1 MFPELS
7 ALVLRFFCIRIGT
20 GQEKRYCRTGCCQ
33 FRSIFSRI
41 QSVSDACIL
50 FPFHGW
56 IPFHPLDASHCRQ
69 HRSADNIPLL
79 QIHDLTHTVPAR
91 YRYGKIR
98 GPIRAVAFVNLKP
111 YGFIGQFLIVV
122 LLAEMAQENLLK
134 PVMEHA
140 V

>member
-1 MFPELS
+1 MY
-7 ALVLRFFCIRIGT
+7 
-20 GQEKRYCRTGCCQ
+20 QNKYRTGKKILQ
-33 FRSIFSRI
+33 NWLLPIPQYLSRI

-56 IPFHPLDASHCRQ
+56 IPFHPWMHPT
-69 HRSADNIPLL
+69 ADNIVLQTIFLCRNHSLADTIPLL

>member
-1 MFPELS
+1 MQDRKKDTAELAAANSAVSFPGFS
-7 ALVLRFFCIRIGT
+7 PYRMPVSYSHFMDG
-20 GQEKRYCRTGCCQ
+20 YP
-33 FRSIFSRI
+33 SI
-41 QSVSDACIL
+41 L
-50 FPFHGW
+50 W
-56 IPFHPLDASHCRQ
+56 MHPT
-69 HRSADNIPLL
+69 ADNIVLQTIFLCRNHSLADTIPLL

-134 PVMEHA
+134 PVREHA

>member
-1 MFPELS
+1 MYQNKYRTGKKILQNWLLPIPQYLFQDS
-7 ALVLRFFCIRIGT
+7 VRIGCLYPIPISWMDT
-20 GQEKRYCRTGCCQ
+20 LPSFGCIPLQTIFLCRNH
-33 FRSIFSRI
+33 S
-41 QSVSDACIL
+41 L
-50 FPFHGW
+50 
-56 IPFHPLDASHCRQ
+56 
-69 HRSADNIPLL
+69 ADTIPLL

-98 GPIRAVAFVNLKP
+98 GPIRAVAFVNLTP